1 MGQWDERTLDTDE
14 VADVGGLSKAFA
26 DWLGLSERDFGQ
38 KTWQAVF
45 AELIATALFVF
56 VGAGSVIVVGGPLTD
71 TGGVVAIAL
80 AHGLVIALLVA
91 AIARIS
97 GGHINPAVTF
107 GAVITGRM
115 KLSTGVLYVGAQL
128 AGAVIGAL
136 LLEAAVVGEIE
147 IQTDLGANSLNLREV
162 VDGQEVGLLDGKGAG
177 VLVEAVLTFVLV
189 FAVFATAM
197 DKRGM
202 ASLAPIAIGLA
213 VLVDHLVGLRLTGA
227 SMNPARSFGPALV
240 ADFWDDHWVYWLGPL
255 IGGGLAAL
263 VYYLTF
269 MWGNEEE

>member
-1 MGQWDERTLDTDE
+1 MGQWELS
-14 VADVGGLSKAFA
+14 ADS
-26 DWLGLSERDFGQ
+26 LGFTEADFGQ

-45 AELIATALFVF
+45 AELIATLLFVF
-56 VGAGSVIVVGGPLTD
+56 VGAGTVVVI
-71 TGGVVAIAL
+71 GGVVDAAGLVAVAL
-80 AHGLVIALLVA
+80 AHGLAIALLVA
-91 AIARIS
+91 ATAKIS

-136 LLEAAVVGEIE
+136 LLEAALVGEVE
-147 IQTDLGANSLNLREV
+147 GNLGAHALNLNV
-162 VDGQEVGLLDGKGAG
+162 LDGKGAG
-177 VLVEAVLTFVLV
+177 VMVEAVLTFVLV

-197 DKRGM
+197 DPRGM
-202 ASLAPIAIGLA
+202 VNLAPMAIGFA
-213 VLVDHLVGLRLTGA
+213 VLVDHMVGVPLTGA

-269 MWGNEEE
+269 MWGREEE

>member
-1 MGQWDERTLDTDE
+1 MGQWE
-14 VADVGGLSKAFA
+14 LSVESLGFKA
-26 DWLGLSERDFGQ
+26 EDFGQ

-45 AELIATALFVF
+45 AELIATLLFVF
-56 VGAGSVIVVGGPLTD
+56 VGAGSVVVVTGVIDADPGADAAALT
-71 TGGVVAIAL
+71 AIAF

-91 AIARIS
+91 ATIKIS

-115 KLSTGVLYVGAQL
+115 KLSTGVLYVAAQL

-136 LLEAAVVGEIE
+136 LLEAAVVGQFEGN
-147 IQTDLGANSLNLREV
+147 LGAHALNLEV
-162 VDGQEVGLLDGKGAG
+162 LDGEGAG

-189 FAVFATAM
+189 FTVFATAM
-197 DKRGM
+197 DPRGM
-202 ASLAPIAIGLA
+202 ANLAPIAIGFA
-213 VLVDHLVGLRLTGA
+213 VLVDHLIGLPLTGA

-263 VYYLTF
+263 FYYLTF
-269 MWGNEEE
+269 MWGREEE